1 LTKLP
6 SLKLLRRLSLAA
18 LALFTLLSGGCAL
31 SNKAPV
37 IVGLEAGEDN
47 LCVTE
52 SCPLRVIAYDPDGDD
67 LSYQWS
73 ATGGDISADGQTA
86 VWTAPH
92 TPGTY
97 QVSVKVTD
105 GGGAEAET
113 QLSLEVAPNSPPVID
128 SLSAKR
134 PRANRGEFVVI
145 ECLASDADEDN
156 LAYSWSATGGTFYG
170 VGPVIAWEA
179 PLELEAY
186 TIMVTVSDGKG
197 TEASGRLTLEVAVN
211 HSPVIES
218 LTASETVVI
227 FGRST
232 DITCT
237 ASDPDGDV
245 ISYFWSATDGEI
257 SGEGPAIIWSAPDA
271 CGATVAVTVSVV
283 DSRGGETSKDIT
295 IWTRT
300 PG

>member
-1 LTKLP
+1 MKSSP
-6 SLKLLRRLSLAA
+6 LKLIRRLGLAA

-37 IVGLEAGEDN
+37 IIGLEAEKVN
-47 LCVTE
+47 LCVAE
-52 SCPLRVIAYDPDGDD
+52 SCPLRVIAYDPDEDD
-67 LSYQWS
+67 LSYFWS
-73 ATGGDISADGQTA
+73 ATDGDISGDGQTA

-105 GGGAEAET
+105 GGGGEAEM
-113 QLSLEVAPNSPPVID
+113 QLSLEVAPNTPPVID

-145 ECLASDADEDN
+145 ECLALDDDRDN
-156 LAYSWSATGGTFYG
+156 LTYSWSATGGIFYG
-170 VGPVIAWEA
+170 TGPVTTWEA
-179 PLELEAY
+179 PLALGTY
-186 TIMVTVSDGKG
+186 TIRVAVSDGKG
-197 TEASGRLTLEVAVN
+197 AEASGQLTLEVAVN

-232 DITCT
+232 DINCV

-257 SGEGPAIIWSAPDA
+257 SGEGSSIIWSAPDA
-271 CGATVAVTVSVV
+271 CGEYVTVTVSVV
-283 DSRGGETSKDIT
+283 DTRGGETSAEVT
-295 IWTRT
+295 IRAKK